1 MNLKQKIKVRQSKKN
16 IYRILKNKNDNIN
29 RIKLKNRNKQKDTTN
44 I

>member
-29 RIKLKNRNKQKDTTN
+29 KIKLKNRNKQKDTSN